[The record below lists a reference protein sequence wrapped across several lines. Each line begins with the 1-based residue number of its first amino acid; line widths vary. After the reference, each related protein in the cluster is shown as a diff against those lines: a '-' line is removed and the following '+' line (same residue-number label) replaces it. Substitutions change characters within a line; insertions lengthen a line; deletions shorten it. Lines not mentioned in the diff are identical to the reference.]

1 MMEEKNNKNKE
12 ININSLNNQSNK
24 NDKNKNIF
32 TLLPSKLEINTNNNS
47 IYESLF
53 IKELLRFHL
62 QNIFCIIKNKII
74 INSSKVFYQLKKYSK
89 IKIIY
94 LIKSEILYLKISS
107 SLQIISN
114 IFKRKRENKLYQI
127 FNYIGGGKKMSNHLF
142 KIKFEIKFKKEKD
155 NIINEKILKIKKLE
169 KEANDIENNI
179 KLYNL
184 KDNELD
190 LKIITLSKKEKQIN
204 NAIMQ
209 LENSKNINSNRN
221 SIITNSINESEITSL
236 ERIIVNNRQQKEE
249 KQKIINNFIFKL
261 GELLNEYQEYI
272 EILNNNKSSSNIIKN
287 NVNISSN
294 ESSKLNKSSIKSNDK
309 DESSNLWNSSRL
321 SLNKNKNN
329 IYKEEN
335 NLNLEKA
342 HGK

>member
-1 MMEEKNNKNKE
+1 
-12 ININSLNNQSNK
+12 
-24 NDKNKNIF
+24 
-32 TLLPSKLEINTNNNS
+32 
-47 IYESLF
+47 
-53 IKELLRFHL
+53 
-62 QNIFCIIKNKII
+62 
-74 INSSKVFYQLKKYSK
+74 
-89 IKIIY
+89 
-94 LIKSEILYLKISS
+94 
-107 SLQIISN
+107 
-114 IFKRKRENKLYQI
+114 
-127 FNYIGGGKKMSNHLF
+127 MSNHLF
-142 KIKFEIKFKKEKD
+142 EIKFEIKFKKEKD

-209 LENSKNINSNRN
+209 LENSKNINYNRN
-221 SIITNSINESEITSL
+221 SIITNSIDESEITSL
-236 ERIIVNNRQQKEE
+236 ESIIVKNRQQKEE

-309 DESSNLWNSSRL
+309 DESSNFWNSSRL
-321 SLNKNKNN
+321 SLIKNN

-335 NLNLEKA
+335 YLNLEKA